1 MLLSIMYKR
10 MDLDDQQL
18 GICNA
23 GLLGVY
29 ISNYICNYWYIFVF
43 AVCVELWFWSYR
55 SLCIVSHSAPVDYL
69 PIDGTLVLA
78 LLFVLSTL

>member
-1 MLLSIMYKR
+1 MQLL
-10 MDLDDQQL
+10 
-18 GICNA
+18 
-23 GLLGVY
+23 
-29 ISNYICNYWYIFVF
+29 VF

-55 SLCIVSHSAPVDYL
+55 SLCIVSNSAPVDYL